1 MSALP
6 SSDMPGHARLH
17 RRVWESLDRCQESQ
31 SVDFKES
38 APWNSLKWH
47 ITRTSM
53 AMANLRD
60 GGIIIVG
67 VSERGE
73 SWELTGIADD
83 HIGSYDFDVISDFVA
98 KYASIPLELDVVV
111 VRYRD
116 EKSYLAIQVSEF
128 SHLPCICRRNSSNES
143 KAFSKSD
150 VLIRPP
156 GKPQTKKVEDSN
168 EIRDL
173 IELAAEKRA
182 RNIIEAASRIGLS
195 GVHNDTPDEAFD
207 QELQG
212 L

>member
-1 MSALP
+1 VSALP

-17 RRVWESLDRCQESQ
+17 QRVWDSLDRCQESQ

-38 APWNSLKWH
+38 ALWGDLKWH

-60 GGIIIVG
+60 GGIVVIG

-73 SWELTGIADD
+73 SWELIGISGHDIA
-83 HIGSYDFDVISDFVA
+83 SYDFDDISDFVA
-98 KYASIPLELDVVV
+98 KYASVPLELDVVV

-116 EKSYLAIQVSEF
+116 EKEYLVIQVSEF
-128 SHLPCICRRNSSNES
+128 KHLPCICRRNSSNES
-143 KAFSKSD
+143 KAFSKGD
-150 VLIRPP
+150 ILIRPP
-156 GKPQTKKVEDSN
+156 GKPQTKKAQDAN

-182 RNIIEAASRIGLS
+182 RSIIEAASRIGLA
-195 GVHNDTPDEAFD
+195 GNHNETPDETFD